1 MEFRPATRA
10 GTKALIGVYGGSG
23 SGKTLSALLLARGLV
38 GPSGKIGVIDTESR
52 RGEMYVGA
60 TINGQAIG
68 DYQVLELT
76 APFSPQRYI
85 DAIVAAEKAGIE
97 ALVIDSASH
106 SWEGI
111 GGVLDM
117 AGEIAEKR
125 FSRSDYNRGKEWD
138 GTITFGDWKEP
149 KIEHKHMMLKLLQTG
164 MHVIVCLRAQYK
176 SRQID
181 RKDYEK
187 FGINSRANTTVIR
200 DDYQSPI
207 HDEKFIYEMTIHG
220 ELRSEEPGIIRLT
233 KCPEM
238 LRSAFQSGQPI
249 GIETGK
255 RIAAWASG
263 GGHETV
269 QEKTTVDDLLK
280 RAEAA
285 AKGGLDAYQSFF
297 GDLPKADKLRLIDGK
312 DHERLKGEAFKNDQR
327 ADGIDPDAP
336 SDDEPPKYEQG
347 DPDDFPG
354 DR

>member
-10 GTKALIGVYGGSG
+10 GTKALIGLFGESG

-38 GPSGKIGVIDTESR
+38 GPTGKIGMIDTESR
-52 RGEMYVGA
+52 RGEMYVGE

-68 DYQVLELT
+68 DYAVLQLEE
-76 APFSPQRYI
+76 PYSSERYTQ
-85 DAIVAAEKAGIE
+85 AVERAERAGIDV
-97 ALVIDSASH
+97 LVIDSMSH
-106 SWEGI
+106 EWEGI
-111 GGVLDM
+111 GGVLDK
-117 AGEIAEKR
+117 AASIAEARAAR
-125 FSRSDYNRGKEWD
+125 FNSNWD
-138 GTITFGDWKEP
+138 GSVSFGDWKQP
-149 KIEHKHMMLKLLQTG
+149 KIDHKHMMLKLLGTK
-164 MHVIVCLRAQYK
+164 MHIIVCLRGQYK

-181 RKDYEK
+181 AKDFEKHGIQSRKKSE
-187 FGINSRANTTVIR
+187 IIR

-207 HDEKFIYEMTIHG
+207 QDEKFIYEMTVHG
-220 ELRSEEPGIIRLT
+220 ELTKEAPGVIRLT

-238 LRSAFQSGQPI
+238 LRASFVKGQPI

-263 GGHETV
+263 GGHDTV
-269 QEKTTVDDLLK
+269 QEKTTVDDLLA
-280 RAEAA
+280 RAETA